1 MKEAF
6 AITGFVA
13 ASVAKKL
20 APKTQGLIE
29 VKPER
34 GQNDVYVSV
43 DGADVDE
50 VRVGATSRGETLVQ
64 LILRDN
70 ATTRTIIRS
79 VASSK
84 GLERFHDPA
93 LARLTTLAS
102 PKTIMI

>member
-1 MKEAF
+1 MKESY

-13 ASVAKKL
+13 SSVAKRL
-20 APKTQGLIE
+20 APKTPGTID

-34 GQNDVYVSV
+34 GQNDVFVSV

-50 VRVGATSRGETLVQ
+50 VRVGSTSRGETLVQ

-70 ATTRTIIRS
+70 AETRTTIRS

-93 LARLTTLAS
+93 LVRLTTLAA
-102 PKTIMI
+102 PKTIVN